1 MGLLILFLLL
11 LEIMYLNH
19 KLNFK
24 NNLMTYLYLYYR
36 FVPIIQCV
44 CRYFNPKHI
53 KYMLRT
59 CHVIII
65 I

>member
-19 KLNFK
+19 ELNFK

-36 FVPIIQCV
+36 FVLIIPCI
-44 CRYFNPKHI
+44 CRYFNPTHF
-53 KYMLRT
+53 Y
-59 CHVIII
+59 
-65 I
+65 